1 MRAVRGFPECNAHH
15 AADIA
20 CVVRERVAASSPR
33 TDSNPTSA
41 VCDAERQRTRGRKKR
56 VTAKGARSK
65 KCVQAANDV
74 LSGILRGARKEDGMI
89 IKNAEFL
96 TSVADPGKLPDLGVP
111 EIAFAGKS
119 NVGKSSFI
127 NFLTGNGKLA
137 RTSGDPGRTRL
148 VNYFGVNGKSLV
160 FVDLPGY
167 GFAKVAKSEKAKWG
181 SMIEGYLTG
190 SKNLVNVF
198 VLLDVRHEP
207 TSDDK
212 MLLNFLYHYNIPFT
226 VIATKCDKLSR
237 AQLTKRRAEIA
248 NAIGVGVGNVFL
260 ISSLKKTG
268 KEDILARIDTLTEAW
283 NAANA
288 GDGGED

>member
-1 MRAVRGFPECNAHH
+1 MV
-15 AADIA
+15 
-20 CVVRERVAASSPR
+20 
-33 TDSNPTSA
+33 
-41 VCDAERQRTRGRKKR
+41 
-56 VTAKGARSK
+56 
-65 KCVQAANDV
+65 
-74 LSGILRGARKEDGMI
+74 
-89 IKNAEFL
+89 IKNAEFIV
-96 TSVADPGKLPDLGVP
+96 SVADPAKLSDLGAP

-148 VNYFGVNGKSLV
+148 VNFFGVNNGKLV

-167 GFAKVAKSEKAKWG
+167 GFAKVSKSEKAKWG

-190 SKNLVNVF
+190 SKNLKNVF

-237 AQLTKRRAEIA
+237 AQLMKRRREIA
-248 NAIGVGVGNVFL
+248 NAIGVGADNVYMV
-260 ISSLKKTG
+260 SALKKTG
-268 KEDILARIDTLTEAW
+268 KEEVLERIDSVIPDVIPE
-283 NAANA
+283 
-288 GDGGED
+288 

>member
-1 MRAVRGFPECNAHH
+1 
-15 AADIA
+15 
-20 CVVRERVAASSPR
+20 
-33 TDSNPTSA
+33 
-41 VCDAERQRTRGRKKR
+41 
-56 VTAKGARSK
+56 
-65 KCVQAANDV
+65 
-74 LSGILRGARKEDGMI
+74 MI

-96 TSVADPGKLPDLGVP
+96 TSVADSGKLPNFGAP

-148 VNYFGVNGKSLV
+148 LNFFGINGREIV

-167 GFAKVAKSEKAKWG
+167 GFAKVAKTEKAKWG
-181 SMIEGYLTG
+181 AMIEGYLTG
-190 SKNLVNVF
+190 SANLKNVF

-207 TSDDK
+207 TADDK

-248 NAIGVGVGNVFL
+248 SSVGVGTGNVYM
-260 ISSLKKTG
+260 ISALKKTG
-268 KEDILARIDTLTEAW
+268 KEEILARLDALLAPVSE
-283 NAANA
+283 
-288 GDGGED
+288 

>member
-1 MRAVRGFPECNAHH
+1 MV
-15 AADIA
+15 
-20 CVVRERVAASSPR
+20 
-33 TDSNPTSA
+33 
-41 VCDAERQRTRGRKKR
+41 
-56 VTAKGARSK
+56 
-65 KCVQAANDV
+65 
-74 LSGILRGARKEDGMI
+74 
-89 IKNAEFL
+89 IKNAEFIV
-96 TSVADPGKLPDLGVP
+96 SVADPAKLPDLGAP

-148 VNYFGVNGKSLV
+148 VNFFGVNNGRLV

-167 GFAKVAKSEKAKWG
+167 GFAKVSKSEKAKWG

-190 SKNLVNVF
+190 SKNLKNVF

-237 AQLTKRRAEIA
+237 AQLMKRRREIA
-248 NAIGVGVGNVFL
+248 NAIGVGADNVYMV
-260 ISSLKKTG
+260 SALKKTG
-268 KEDILARIDTLTEAW
+268 KEEVLERIDSVIPE
-283 NAANA
+283 
-288 GDGGED
+288 

>member
-1 MRAVRGFPECNAHH
+1 MV
-15 AADIA
+15 
-20 CVVRERVAASSPR
+20 
-33 TDSNPTSA
+33 
-41 VCDAERQRTRGRKKR
+41 
-56 VTAKGARSK
+56 
-65 KCVQAANDV
+65 
-74 LSGILRGARKEDGMI
+74 
-89 IKNAEFL
+89 IKNAEFIV
-96 TSVADPGKLPDLGVP
+96 SVADPAKLPDLGAP

-148 VNYFGVNGKSLV
+148 VNFFGVNNGKLV

-167 GFAKVAKSEKAKWG
+167 GFAKVSKSEKAKWG

-190 SKNLVNVF
+190 SKNLKNVF

-237 AQLTKRRAEIA
+237 AQLMKRRREIA
-248 NAIGVGVGNVFL
+248 NAIGVGADNVYMV
-260 ISSLKKTG
+260 SALKKTG
-268 KEDILARIDTLTEAW
+268 KEEVLERIDSVITDVIPE
-283 NAANA
+283 
-288 GDGGED
+288 

>member
-1 MRAVRGFPECNAHH
+1 
-15 AADIA
+15 
-20 CVVRERVAASSPR
+20 
-33 TDSNPTSA
+33 
-41 VCDAERQRTRGRKKR
+41 
-56 VTAKGARSK
+56 
-65 KCVQAANDV
+65 
-74 LSGILRGARKEDGMI
+74 MI

-96 TSVADPGKLPDLGVP
+96 TSVADSGKLPDFGAP

-148 VNYFGVNGKSLV
+148 LNFFGINGREVV

-167 GFAKVAKSEKAKWG
+167 GFAKVAKTEKAKWG
-181 SMIEGYLTG
+181 AMIEGYLTG
-190 SKNLVNVF
+190 SANLKNVF

-207 TSDDK
+207 TADDK

-248 NAIGVGVGNVFL
+248 SSVGIGTGNVYM
-260 ISSLKKTG
+260 ISALKKTG
-268 KEDILARIDTLTEAW
+268 KEEILARLDALLAPVSE
-283 NAANA
+283 
-288 GDGGED
+288 

>member
-1 MRAVRGFPECNAHH
+1 
-15 AADIA
+15 
-20 CVVRERVAASSPR
+20 
-33 TDSNPTSA
+33 
-41 VCDAERQRTRGRKKR
+41 
-56 VTAKGARSK
+56 
-65 KCVQAANDV
+65 
-74 LSGILRGARKEDGMI
+74 MI

-237 AQLTKRRAEIA
+237 MKGRERVRAVA
-248 NAIGVGVGNVFL
+248 NAFGLGADNVIAASGV
-260 ISSLKKTG
+260 TG
-268 KEDILARIDTLTEAW
+268 EGKDALLARISQVC
-283 NAANA
+283 AASA
-288 GDGGED
+288 GGMREEGEEK

>member
-1 MRAVRGFPECNAHH
+1 
-15 AADIA
+15 
-20 CVVRERVAASSPR
+20 
-33 TDSNPTSA
+33 
-41 VCDAERQRTRGRKKR
+41 
-56 VTAKGARSK
+56 
-65 KCVQAANDV
+65 
-74 LSGILRGARKEDGMI
+74 MI

-96 TSVADPGKLPDLGVP
+96 TSVADSGKLPNFGAP

-148 VNYFGVNGKSLV
+148 LNFFGINGREIV

-167 GFAKVAKSEKAKWG
+167 GFAKVAKTEKAKWG
-181 SMIEGYLTG
+181 AMIEGYLTG
-190 SKNLVNVF
+190 SANLKNVF

-207 TSDDK
+207 TADDK

-248 NAIGVGVGNVFL
+248 SSVGVGTGNVYM
-260 ISSLKKTG
+260 ISALKKTG
-268 KEDILARIDTLTEAW
+268 KEEILARLEALL
-283 NAANA
+283 APVS
-288 GDGGED
+288 E

>member
-1 MRAVRGFPECNAHH
+1 MV
-15 AADIA
+15 
-20 CVVRERVAASSPR
+20 
-33 TDSNPTSA
+33 
-41 VCDAERQRTRGRKKR
+41 
-56 VTAKGARSK
+56 
-65 KCVQAANDV
+65 
-74 LSGILRGARKEDGMI
+74 
-89 IKNAEFL
+89 IKNAEFIV
-96 TSVADPGKLPDLGVP
+96 SVADPAKLPDLGAP

-148 VNYFGVNGKSLV
+148 VNFFGVNNGRLV

-167 GFAKVAKSEKAKWG
+167 GFAKVSKSEKAKWG

-190 SKNLVNVF
+190 SKNLKNVF

-237 AQLTKRRAEIA
+237 AQLMKRRREIA
-248 NAIGVGVGNVFL
+248 NAIGVGADNVYMV
-260 ISSLKKTG
+260 SVLKKTG
-268 KEDILARIDTLTEAW
+268 KEEVLERIDSVIPDVIPE
-283 NAANA
+283 
-288 GDGGED
+288 

>member
-1 MRAVRGFPECNAHH
+1 MV
-15 AADIA
+15 
-20 CVVRERVAASSPR
+20 
-33 TDSNPTSA
+33 
-41 VCDAERQRTRGRKKR
+41 
-56 VTAKGARSK
+56 
-65 KCVQAANDV
+65 
-74 LSGILRGARKEDGMI
+74 
-89 IKNAEFL
+89 IKNAEFIV
-96 TSVADPGKLPDLGVP
+96 SVADSGKLPDFGAP

-148 VNYFGVNGKSLV
+148 VNYFGVNGKSLI

-167 GFAKVAKSEKAKWG
+167 GFAKVAKTEKAKWG

-190 SKNLVNVF
+190 SRNLVNVF

-207 TSDDK
+207 TADDK

-226 VIATKCDKLSR
+226 VVATKCDKLSR

-248 NAIGVGVGNVFL
+248 NAVGIGVGNVYL
-260 ISSLKKTG
+260 ISALKKTG
-268 KEDILARIDTLTEAW
+268 KEEMLARIDSLV
-283 NAANA
+283 AAF
-288 GDGGED
+288 GGESRAEEE

>member
-1 MRAVRGFPECNAHH
+1 MQAVLRA
-15 AADIA
+15 
-20 CVVRERVAASSPR
+20 
-33 TDSNPTSA
+33 
-41 VCDAERQRTRGRKKR
+41 
-56 VTAKGARSK
+56 
-65 KCVQAANDV
+65 
-74 LSGILRGARKEDGMI
+74 ARKEDGMI

-207 TSDDK
+207 TPDDK
-212 MLLNFLYHYNIPFT
+212 MLLNFLYHYNIRYGRWYLKSVFVLYKHDVFT
-226 VIATKCDKLSR
+226 LESGNLATPSF
-237 AQLTKRRAEIA
+237 AQKAYFISYFH
-248 NAIGVGVGNVFL
+248 NALFIHT
-260 ISSLKKTG
+260 I
-268 KEDILARIDTLTEAW
+268 
-283 NAANA
+283 
-288 GDGGED
+288 

>member
-1 MRAVRGFPECNAHH
+1 
-15 AADIA
+15 
-20 CVVRERVAASSPR
+20 
-33 TDSNPTSA
+33 
-41 VCDAERQRTRGRKKR
+41 
-56 VTAKGARSK
+56 
-65 KCVQAANDV
+65 
-74 LSGILRGARKEDGMI
+74 MI

-96 TSVADPGKLPDLGVP
+96 TSVADSGKLPDFGAP

-148 VNYFGVNGKSLV
+148 LNFFGINGREIV

-167 GFAKVAKSEKAKWG
+167 GFAKVAKTEKAKWG
-181 SMIEGYLTG
+181 AMIEGYLTG
-190 SKNLVNVF
+190 SANLKNVF

-207 TSDDK
+207 TADDK

-248 NAIGVGVGNVFL
+248 SSVGVGTGNVYM
-260 ISSLKKTG
+260 ISALKKTG
-268 KEDILARIDTLTEAW
+268 KEEILARLEALL
-283 NAANA
+283 APVS
-288 GDGGED
+288 E

>member
-1 MRAVRGFPECNAHH
+1 
-15 AADIA
+15 
-20 CVVRERVAASSPR
+20 
-33 TDSNPTSA
+33 
-41 VCDAERQRTRGRKKR
+41 
-56 VTAKGARSK
+56 
-65 KCVQAANDV
+65 
-74 LSGILRGARKEDGMI
+74 MI
-89 IKNAEFL
+89 IKNAEFV
-96 TSVADPGKLPDLGVP
+96 TSVADPAKIPDLGAP

-148 VNYFGVNGKSLV
+148 LNFFRINGGELV

-190 SKNLVNVF
+190 SPRLKNVF

-207 TSDDK
+207 TADDK
-212 MLLNFLYHYNIPFT
+212 MLLDFLYHYSVQFT

-237 AQLTKRRAEIA
+237 AQLSKRRAEIA
-248 NAIGVGVGNVFL
+248 ASVGIGTGNVFM

-268 KEDILARIDTLTEAW
+268 KEDILRRLDEVLYVPE
-283 NAANA
+283 
-288 GDGGED
+288 G

>member
-1 MRAVRGFPECNAHH
+1 
-15 AADIA
+15 
-20 CVVRERVAASSPR
+20 
-33 TDSNPTSA
+33 
-41 VCDAERQRTRGRKKR
+41 
-56 VTAKGARSK
+56 
-65 KCVQAANDV
+65 
-74 LSGILRGARKEDGMI
+74 MI

-96 TSVADPGKLPDLGVP
+96 TSVADSGKLPDFGAP

-148 VNYFGVNGKSLV
+148 LNFFGINGREVV

-167 GFAKVAKSEKAKWG
+167 GFAKVAKTEKAKWG
-181 SMIEGYLTG
+181 AMIEGYLTG
-190 SKNLVNVF
+190 SANLKNVF

-207 TSDDK
+207 TADDK

-248 NAIGVGVGNVFL
+248 SSVGVGTGNVYM
-260 ISSLKKTG
+260 ISALKKTG
-268 KEDILARIDTLTEAW
+268 KEEILARLEALL
-283 NAANA
+283 APVS
-288 GDGGED
+288 E

>member
-1 MRAVRGFPECNAHH
+1 
-15 AADIA
+15 
-20 CVVRERVAASSPR
+20 
-33 TDSNPTSA
+33 
-41 VCDAERQRTRGRKKR
+41 
-56 VTAKGARSK
+56 
-65 KCVQAANDV
+65 
-74 LSGILRGARKEDGMI
+74 MI

-96 TSVADPGKLPDLGVP
+96 TSVADSGKLPDFGAP

-148 VNYFGVNGKSLV
+148 LNFFGINGREVV

-167 GFAKVAKSEKAKWG
+167 GFAKVAKTEKAKWG
-181 SMIEGYLTG
+181 AMIEGYLTG
-190 SKNLVNVF
+190 SANLKNVF

-207 TSDDK
+207 TADDK

-226 VIATKCDKLSR
+226 VVATKCDKLSR

-248 NAIGVGVGNVFL
+248 SSVGVGTGNVYM
-260 ISSLKKTG
+260 ISALKKTG
-268 KEDILARIDTLTEAW
+268 KEEILARLDALLAPVSE
-283 NAANA
+283 
-288 GDGGED
+288 

>member
-1 MRAVRGFPECNAHH
+1 
-15 AADIA
+15 
-20 CVVRERVAASSPR
+20 
-33 TDSNPTSA
+33 
-41 VCDAERQRTRGRKKR
+41 
-56 VTAKGARSK
+56 
-65 KCVQAANDV
+65 
-74 LSGILRGARKEDGMI
+74 MI

-96 TSVADPGKLPDLGVP
+96 TSVADSGKLPDFGAP

-148 VNYFGVNGKSLV
+148 LNFFGINGREVV

-167 GFAKVAKSEKAKWG
+167 GFAKVAKTEKAKWG
-181 SMIEGYLTG
+181 AMIEGYLTC
-190 SKNLVNVF
+190 SANLKNVF

-207 TSDDK
+207 TADDK

-248 NAIGVGVGNVFL
+248 SSVGVGTGNVYM
-260 ISSLKKTG
+260 ISALKKTG
-268 KEDILARIDTLTEAW
+268 KEEILARLDALLAPVSE
-283 NAANA
+283 
-288 GDGGED
+288 

>member
-1 MRAVRGFPECNAHH
+1 MPDCGSKE
-15 AADIA
+15 
-20 CVVRERVAASSPR
+20 ERM
-33 TDSNPTSA
+33 DLNF
-41 VCDAERQRTRGRKKR
+41 
-56 VTAKGARSK
+56 AK
-65 KCVQAANDV
+65 
-74 LSGILRGARKEDGMI
+74 
-89 IKNAEFL
+89 AEFSRSAGSREQFL
-96 TSVADPGKLPDLGVP
+96 RDGLPQF
-111 EIAFAGKS
+111 AFAGRS

-148 VNYFGVNGKSLV
+148 VNYFAVNGKSLV

-181 SMIEGYLTG
+181 NMIEGYLTG

-248 NAIGVGVGNVFL
+248 NAIGVGTGNVFL

-268 KEDILARIDTLTEAW
+268 KEDILARIDALTEAW
-283 NAANA
+283 SADRA
-288 GDGGED
+288 EE

>member
-1 MRAVRGFPECNAHH
+1 MV
-15 AADIA
+15 
-20 CVVRERVAASSPR
+20 
-33 TDSNPTSA
+33 
-41 VCDAERQRTRGRKKR
+41 
-56 VTAKGARSK
+56 
-65 KCVQAANDV
+65 
-74 LSGILRGARKEDGMI
+74 
-89 IKNAEFL
+89 IKNAEFIV
-96 TSVADPGKLPDLGVP
+96 SVADPAKLPDLGAP

-148 VNYFGVNGKSLV
+148 VNFFGVNNGGLV

-167 GFAKVAKSEKAKWG
+167 GFAKVSKSEKAKWG

-190 SKNLVNVF
+190 SKNLKNVF

-237 AQLTKRRAEIA
+237 AQLMKRRGEIA
-248 NAIGVGVGNVFL
+248 NAIGVGADNVYMV
-260 ISSLKKTG
+260 SALKKTG
-268 KEDILARIDTLTEAW
+268 KEEVLERIDSVIPDVIPE
-283 NAANA
+283 
-288 GDGGED
+288 

>member
-1 MRAVRGFPECNAHH
+1 
-15 AADIA
+15 
-20 CVVRERVAASSPR
+20 
-33 TDSNPTSA
+33 
-41 VCDAERQRTRGRKKR
+41 
-56 VTAKGARSK
+56 
-65 KCVQAANDV
+65 
-74 LSGILRGARKEDGMI
+74 MI

-96 TSVADPGKLPDLGVP
+96 TSVADSGKLPDFGAP

-148 VNYFGVNGKSLV
+148 LNFFGINGREIV

-167 GFAKVAKSEKAKWG
+167 GFAKVAKTEKAKWG
-181 SMIEGYLTG
+181 AMIEGYLTG
-190 SKNLVNVF
+190 SANLKNVF

-207 TSDDK
+207 TADDK

-248 NAIGVGVGNVFL
+248 SSVGVGTGNVYM
-260 ISSLKKTG
+260 ISALKKTG
-268 KEDILARIDTLTEAW
+268 KEEILARLDALLAPVSK
-283 NAANA
+283 
-288 GDGGED
+288 

>member
-1 MRAVRGFPECNAHH
+1 
-15 AADIA
+15 
-20 CVVRERVAASSPR
+20 
-33 TDSNPTSA
+33 
-41 VCDAERQRTRGRKKR
+41 
-56 VTAKGARSK
+56 
-65 KCVQAANDV
+65 
-74 LSGILRGARKEDGMI
+74 MI
-89 IKNAEFL
+89 IKNAEFV
-96 TSVADPGKLPDLGVP
+96 TSVADPAKIPDLGAP

-148 VNYFGVNGKSLV
+148 LNFFRINGGELV

-190 SKNLVNVF
+190 SPRLKNVF

-207 TSDDK
+207 TADDK
-212 MLLNFLYHYNIPFT
+212 MLLDFLYHYSVPFT

-237 AQLTKRRAEIA
+237 AQLSKRRAEIA
-248 NAIGVGVGNVFL
+248 ASVGIGTGNVFM

-268 KEDILARIDTLTEAW
+268 KEDILRRLDEVLYVPE
-283 NAANA
+283 
-288 GDGGED
+288 G

>member
-1 MRAVRGFPECNAHH
+1 
-15 AADIA
+15 
-20 CVVRERVAASSPR
+20 
-33 TDSNPTSA
+33 
-41 VCDAERQRTRGRKKR
+41 
-56 VTAKGARSK
+56 
-65 KCVQAANDV
+65 
-74 LSGILRGARKEDGMI
+74 MI

-96 TSVADPGKLPDLGVP
+96 TSVADSGKLPDFGAP

-148 VNYFGVNGKSLV
+148 LNFFGINGREVV

-167 GFAKVAKSEKAKWG
+167 GFAKVAKTEKAKWG
-181 SMIEGYLTG
+181 AMIEGYLTG
-190 SKNLVNVF
+190 SSNLKNVF

-207 TSDDK
+207 TADDK

-248 NAIGVGVGNVFL
+248 SSVGVGTGNVYM
-260 ISSLKKTG
+260 ISALKKTG
-268 KEDILARIDTLTEAW
+268 KEEILARLDALLAPVSE
-283 NAANA
+283 
-288 GDGGED
+288 

>member
-1 MRAVRGFPECNAHH
+1 MV
-15 AADIA
+15 
-20 CVVRERVAASSPR
+20 
-33 TDSNPTSA
+33 
-41 VCDAERQRTRGRKKR
+41 
-56 VTAKGARSK
+56 
-65 KCVQAANDV
+65 
-74 LSGILRGARKEDGMI
+74 
-89 IKNAEFL
+89 IKNAEFIV
-96 TSVADPGKLPDLGVP
+96 SVADPAKLPDLGAP

-148 VNYFGVNGKSLV
+148 VNFFGVNNGKLV

-167 GFAKVAKSEKAKWG
+167 GFAKVSKSEKAKWG

-190 SKNLVNVF
+190 SKNLKNVF

-237 AQLTKRRAEIA
+237 AQLMKRRREIA
-248 NAIGVGVGNVFL
+248 NAIGVGADNVYMV
-260 ISSLKKTG
+260 SVLKKTG
-268 KEDILARIDTLTEAW
+268 KEEVLERIDSVIPDVIPE
-283 NAANA
+283 
-288 GDGGED
+288 

>member
-1 MRAVRGFPECNAHH
+1 
-15 AADIA
+15 
-20 CVVRERVAASSPR
+20 
-33 TDSNPTSA
+33 
-41 VCDAERQRTRGRKKR
+41 
-56 VTAKGARSK
+56 
-65 KCVQAANDV
+65 
-74 LSGILRGARKEDGMI
+74 MI

-96 TSVADPGKLPDLGVP
+96 TSVADSGKLPDFGAP

-148 VNYFGVNGKSLV
+148 LNFFGINGREIV

-167 GFAKVAKSEKAKWG
+167 GFAKVAKTEKAKWG
-181 SMIEGYLTG
+181 AMIEGYLTG
-190 SKNLVNVF
+190 STNLKNVF

-207 TSDDK
+207 TADDK

-237 AQLTKRRAEIA
+237 AQLAKRRAEIA
-248 NAIGVGVGNVFL
+248 SAVGVGTGNVYM
-260 ISSLKKTG
+260 ISALKKTG
-268 KEDILARIDTLTEAW
+268 KDEILARLDALLAPVAE
-283 NAANA
+283 
-288 GDGGED
+288 

>member
-1 MRAVRGFPECNAHH
+1 M
-15 AADIA
+15 
-20 CVVRERVAASSPR
+20 
-33 TDSNPTSA
+33 
-41 VCDAERQRTRGRKKR
+41 
-56 VTAKGARSK
+56 
-65 KCVQAANDV
+65 
-74 LSGILRGARKEDGMI
+74 
-89 IKNAEFL
+89 
-96 TSVADPGKLPDLGVP
+96 P

-181 SMIEGYLTG
+181 SMIEGYLTV

-198 VLLDVRHEP
+198 VLLDVRHEPTSDDKMP

-268 KEDILARIDTLTEAW
+268 KEDILARIDDLVESWHDTAPE
-283 NAANA
+283 
-288 GDGGED
+288 

>member
-1 MRAVRGFPECNAHH
+1 MRA
-15 AADIA
+15 AACKMHDGSG
-20 CVVRERVAASSPR
+20 VVGR
-33 TDSNPTSA
+33 
-41 VCDAERQRTRGRKKR
+41 AEQG
-56 VTAKGARSK
+56 
-65 KCVQAANDV
+65 
-74 LSGILRGARKEDGMI
+74 KEDGMV
-89 IKNAEFL
+89 IKNAEFIV
-96 TSVADPGKLPDLGVP
+96 SVADPGKLPDLGVP

-181 SMIEGYLTG
+181 NMIDGYLTG

-268 KEDILARIDTLTEAW
+268 KEDILARIDALTEAW
-283 NAANA
+283 SA
-288 GDGGED
+288 DRTEE

>member
-1 MRAVRGFPECNAHH
+1 MV
-15 AADIA
+15 
-20 CVVRERVAASSPR
+20 
-33 TDSNPTSA
+33 
-41 VCDAERQRTRGRKKR
+41 
-56 VTAKGARSK
+56 
-65 KCVQAANDV
+65 
-74 LSGILRGARKEDGMI
+74 
-89 IKNAEFL
+89 IKNAEFIV
-96 TSVADPGKLPDLGVP
+96 SVADPAKLPDLGAP

-148 VNYFGVNGKSLV
+148 VNFFGVNNGKLV

-167 GFAKVAKSEKAKWG
+167 GFAKVSKSEKAKWG

-190 SKNLVNVF
+190 SKNLKNVF

-207 TSDDK
+207 TLDDK

-237 AQLTKRRAEIA
+237 AQLMKRRREIA
-248 NAIGVGVGNVFL
+248 NAIGVGADNVYMV
-260 ISSLKKTG
+260 SALKKTG
-268 KEDILARIDTLTEAW
+268 KEEVLERIDSVIPDVIPE
-283 NAANA
+283 
-288 GDGGED
+288 

>member
-1 MRAVRGFPECNAHH
+1 
-15 AADIA
+15 
-20 CVVRERVAASSPR
+20 
-33 TDSNPTSA
+33 
-41 VCDAERQRTRGRKKR
+41 
-56 VTAKGARSK
+56 
-65 KCVQAANDV
+65 
-74 LSGILRGARKEDGMI
+74 MI

-96 TSVADPGKLPDLGVP
+96 TSVADSGKLPDFGAP

-148 VNYFGVNGKSLV
+148 LNFFGINSREVV

-167 GFAKVAKSEKAKWG
+167 GFAKVAKTEKAKWG
-181 SMIEGYLTG
+181 AMIEGYLTG
-190 SKNLVNVF
+190 SANLKNVF

-207 TSDDK
+207 TADDK

-248 NAIGVGVGNVFL
+248 SSVGVGTGNVYM
-260 ISSLKKTG
+260 ISALKKTG
-268 KEDILARIDTLTEAW
+268 KEEILARLDALLAPVSE
-283 NAANA
+283 
-288 GDGGED
+288 